1 MQTHNTG
8 FNFIGVNRRRD
19 YTFLSTTIWR
29 LSTFTA
35 AQQLR
40 QLLLISASGCCG
52 VATTDVIIRSF
63 HTSTEFHPKMC
74 MEMYKN
80 VGTLLQ
86 NIGANT
92 RLNIIIMEHVT
103 SDNSLRTR
111 CAYLQK
117 KQRRQIFCIAA
128 RREPVIS
135 SGGFRPDL

>member
-1 MQTHNTG
+1 
-8 FNFIGVNRRRD
+8 
-19 YTFLSTTIWR
+19 
-29 LSTFTA
+29 
-35 AQQLR
+35 
-40 QLLLISASGCCG
+40 
-52 VATTDVIIRSF
+52 
-63 HTSTEFHPKMC
+63 
-74 MEMYKN
+74 MYKKNNNN

-86 NIGANT
+86 NIGVNT

-128 RREPVIS
+128 RHEPVIS